1 MYAVTCIFSDY
12 YADVMVDITEIL
24 HNSVY
29 LYVCFLYVS
38 IYADI
43 YKMLHDID
51 ALLLM
56 AFEEALRQRSY

>member
-1 MYAVTCIFSDY
+1 MYPVTCIFSDY

-24 HNSVY
+24 HDSVY
-29 LYVCFLYVS
+29 LYVCCLYVG

-51 ALLLM
+51 ALL
-56 AFEEALRQRSY
+56 

>member
-1 MYAVTCIFSDY
+1 MYAVKCINY

-24 HNSVY
+24 HDSVY
-29 LYVCFLYVS
+29 LYVRCYADVG

-51 ALLLM
+51 ALL
-56 AFEEALRQRSY
+56 